1 MHRYRIAE
9 IGQKVAAAGF
19 RPLSAG
25 YAERQSEQGLYAHR
39 PGGGRGRMRGRCA
52 ADGCAI
58 PARLNIRV

>member
-1 MHRYRIAE
+1 MARGIDTGSAE
-9 IGQKVAAAGF
+9 MSFG
-19 RPLSAG
+19 AG

-52 ADGCAI
+52 ADGYAI